1 MHIKEQRQYDYD
13 VTILS
18 AEGKRYQVFMK
29 LALIAEWYIAQM

>member
-18 AEGKRYQVFMK
+18 AEGKRYQVFRK